1 MNNLVIVESPAKAK
15 TIEGFLGSEFIVKS
29 CYGHIRELPKKGDPI
44 DIENNF
50 NPTYVVPQ
58 EKKKVVNELLSIAKK
73 CKTCFKFLTTCFIF
87 SKVGVISR

>member
-1 MNNLVIVESPAKAK
+1 MKNLVIVESPAKAK
-15 TIEGFLGSEFIVKS
+15 TIEGFLGSEFVVKS
-29 CYGHIRELPKKGDPI
+29 CYGHIRELPRKGDPI

-73 CKTCFKFLTTCFIF
+73 CKTKKTILTWRFLCSKLTFFIY
-87 SKVGVISR
+87 